1 MKTVNHRRKKLR
13 KTSENG
19 KILSVHGLAELI
31 LRK

>member
-19 KILSVHGLAELI
+19 KISHDYGLEYLAV
-31 LRK
+31 